1 METKDKL
8 YSAKD
13 LVGKGGKFLVLT
25 SEEASVFSR
34 ENFSEEQNM
43 IAASALDYAKE
54 QLKPIS
60 EKLNNTLDEDLT
72 RKIFKEVGELGFLG
86 VDVPEEYGGLQLDK
100 TTAAIIVDCLSNSES
115 ASIMTSLSAHTGIAM
130 LPIVW
135 YGSKEQKEKYLPK
148 LSSGEYIGCF
158 ALTEPELV
166 QMY

>member
-25 SEEASVFSR
+25 SEETSVFSR

-86 VDVPEEYGGLQLDK
+86 VDV
-100 TTAAIIVDCLSNSES
+100 
-115 ASIMTSLSAHTGIAM
+115 
-130 LPIVW
+130 
-135 YGSKEQKEKYLPK
+135 
-148 LSSGEYIGCF
+148 
-158 ALTEPELV
+158 
-166 QMY
+166 